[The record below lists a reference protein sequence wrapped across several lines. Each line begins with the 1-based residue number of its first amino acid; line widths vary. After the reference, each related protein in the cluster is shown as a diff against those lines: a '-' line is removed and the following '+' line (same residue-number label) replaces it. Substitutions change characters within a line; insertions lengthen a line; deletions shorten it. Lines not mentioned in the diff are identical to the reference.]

1 LTIIFNM
8 SEKTLNPATLNDSA
22 RDYLEEIL
30 AKDLNS
36 LTVYDI
42 GFLKAR
48 VAYLTADQ
56 REFFSDALKGKIKG
70 IDFVEE
76 DEEEVAPKKVRE
88 VKVDED
94 GKKIIDP
101 NDYDQKTLI
110 QMCKDADLKF
120 DPKMNKQQL
129 ADLLNER

>member
-1 LTIIFNM
+1 M
-8 SEKTLNPATLNDSA
+8 SEKTLNPAPLNDSA

-76 DEEEVAPKKVRE
+76 DEEEVAPRKVRE

-129 ADLLNER
+129 ADLLNDR